1 MKRLLFLLVL
11 LCVSVT
17 TLSAKEEQKQA
28 QEESKPLSA
37 TERTAL
43 ILKTL
48 KEREVELVI
57 NPWGGKGVECKELHK
72 QGGKWVSHTGEPEV
86 FFERGYTFQPI
97 TFIDDYRYVFEED
110 GKFYGASMS
119 EVQFADSDDAEELEF
134 MIRGK
139 SRLMGSVAGR
149 FYGTTAALNMMLLV
163 MGFAAV
169 IAFLYLKV
177 GMASMR
183 PLFLAVIPAAILV
196 FSLIEIYGYAKFSS
210 HIFWWCEYDRYGFFG
225 SLWRVIPFGLM
236 VAAQVFSIKLYERA
250 LFEGNDDPTDDHRT
264 ISLKPAAWSLALC
277 IPVFIVLILIVA
289 GLGLENTILM
299 DIAGIGGFLGTLGV
313 GLYIS
318 FKRNVKTLGKTTGL
332 YVTLFS
338 IVYIIGCIISAI
350 ALIILIVRII
360 VQILVVIGTILI
372 FAMMGYRRRVYRN
385 GRVYEE
391 VY

>member
-1 MKRLLFLLVL
+1 MKRLLFLLVI

-57 NPWGGKGVECKELHK
+57 DPWGGKGIESREYQKTDH
-72 QGGKWVSHTGEPEV
+72 GWVTKTSQKT
-86 FFERGYTFQPI
+86 FFIERGYTFKPLS
-97 TFIDDYRYVFEED
+97 FIDGFRYVFEKDE
-110 GKFYGASMS
+110 KFFVASMS
-119 EVQFADSDDAEELEF
+119 EVYFEDSDDAEELEF
-134 MIRGK
+134 MIRGE
-139 SRLMGSVAGR
+139 SRLMDSLAGH
-149 FYGTTAALNMMLLV
+149 FYGTSVALNIMLLV
-163 MGFAAV
+163 MGVAAMV
-169 IAFLYLKV
+169 AFLYLKG

-183 PLFLAVIPAAILV
+183 PLFLAVVPAAILV
-196 FSLIEIYGYAKFSS
+196 FSLIEIYGYMKFGSK
-210 HIFWWCEYDRYGFFG
+210 IFWWCEYDRYGFFG
-225 SLWRVIPFGLM
+225 SLFRVFPFGLM

-250 LFEGNDDPTDDHRT
+250 LFKGNDDPSDDERK

-289 GLGLENTILM
+289 GLGLEHTILM

-318 FKRNVKTLGKTTGL
+318 FKRNIKSFGKTTGL

-350 ALIILIVRII
+350 AMITLIFRIIL
-360 VQILVVIGTILI
+360 QILMVIGTILI

>member
-1 MKRLLFLLVL
+1 MKRLIFLLVI

-17 TLSAKEEQKQA
+17 TLSAKEEQDKEQ
-28 QEESKPLSA
+28 QKELSA
-37 TERTAL
+37 QERTAL

-57 NPWGGKGVECKELHK
+57 APWGGKGSECKELHK
-72 QGGKWVSHTGEPEV
+72 TEKGWVGYTGEPEV
-86 FFERGYTFQPI
+86 FFERGYTFKPI
-97 TFIDDYRYVFEED
+97 TFINDYRYVFEED
-110 GKFYGASMS
+110 GKFYGVNMS
-119 EVQFADSDDAEELEF
+119 EVQFEDRDDAEELQF

-139 SRLMGSVAGR
+139 SKLMGTIAGR
-149 FYGTTAALNMMLLV
+149 FYGSSAALQLMLLV
-163 MGFAAV
+163 LGFAAV
-169 IAFLYLKV
+169 IAFLYLNV
-177 GMASMR
+177 GIRSLR

-196 FSLIEIYGYAKFSS
+196 FSLIEIYGYAKFGS
-210 HIFWWCEYDRYGFFG
+210 HIFWWCDYDRYGFFG

-236 VAAQVFSIKLYERA
+236 VAAQVASIRLYERA
-250 LFEGNDDPTDDHRT
+250 LFEGNDDPTDDDRK

-289 GLGLENTILM
+289 GLGLGDTILM
-299 DIAGIGGFLGTLGV
+299 DIAGIGGFLGTLGT

-318 FKRNVKTLGKTTGL
+318 FKRNVKSFGKTTGL
-332 YVTLFS
+332 YVTIFS

-350 ALIILIVRII
+350 AMITLIFKIIL
-360 VQILVVIGTILI
+360 QILMVLAAIVIL
-372 FAMMGYRRRVYRN
+372 MMVGARRRVYRN